1 MSNSEY
7 TGDFWQ
13 PRPYLLEPIAEIF
26 EASRLLSEAIGAHLG
41 QDREQADY
49 LIRKSDI
56 PEVAKWT
63 DALWGKQRLEIHR
76 LRKVENLPPF
86 VEKKD
91 RIPSRMPINLEKKKL
106 IQRDGFHC
114 RYCGIP
120 VIREEVRRKI
130 HKAYPDAARWGK
142 TTASHHAALQCMWLV
157 YEHVVPHSRGGDNS
171 YDNMIISCQPCNCAK
186 MGYTL
191 EEMGLSD
198 PRLRLPVKTSWD
210 GLERFV

>member
-1 MSNSEY
+1 MRNSDNDS
-7 TGDFWQ
+7 DFWQ
-13 PRPYLLEPIAEIF
+13 PRPYLLEPIPEIF
-26 EASRLLSEAIGAHLG
+26 KAAQILNSAVDAHLK
-41 QDREQADY
+41 QDKVLAASLIHTAD
-49 LIRKSDI
+49 L

-63 DALWGKQRLEIHR
+63 DTLWGKQNLEIHR
-76 LRKVENLPPF
+76 VRKVENLPPL
-86 VEKKD
+86 VQREN
-91 RIPSRMPINLEKKKL
+91 RTPSRMPTSAERKKL

-130 HKAYPDAARWGK
+130 HKAYPSAARWGK
-142 TTASHHAALQCMWLV
+142 TTASQHAAFQCMWLV
-157 YEHVVPHSRGGDNS
+157 YEHVVPHARGGDNS

-191 EEMGLSD
+191 EEIGLSD
-198 PRLRLPVKTSWD
+198 PRLRSPVISSWD